1 MKNIHEEQ
9 GCPKQMVLGSSDP
22 RYCVLLNLAVFLEK
36 WLRDWTGTTSRWLFT
51 DGTTNQT
58 SSEES
63 QEKET
68 ERYKVLYAK
77 TLKNILEDNS
87 FFEKSPLAGEL
98 RTRSIQKYSA
108 TIARKSGVS
117 KDNLDYQARWKS
129 KRMQDNYVGMELSW
143 PDITCA
149 SKLCKGG
156 FIIYKPKEGLG
167 LTDDWLSRFIA
178 PATTAAFDE
187 GVGAILGRAL
197 LWACMDPNAAE
208 SVSPDI

>member
-1 MKNIHEEQ
+1 ML
-9 GCPKQMVLGSSDP
+9 CY
-22 RYCVLLNLAVFLEK
+22 YCKKA
-36 WLRDWTGTTSRWLFT
+36 
-51 DGTTNQT
+51 
-58 SSEES
+58 
-63 QEKET
+63 
-68 ERYKVLYAK
+68 A
-77 TLKNILEDNS
+77 
-87 FFEKSPLAGEL
+87 
-98 RTRSIQKYSA
+98 
-108 TIARKSGVS
+108 VS

-208 SVSPDI
+208 SVSPDIRQAVTSEFIKLETTLEDGENPIERLEVVCSESQGIVNLDVIPSAEQADFEAANGGGVLGVGAAIQMQQLCNGDM

>member
-1 MKNIHEEQ
+1 MKKNLERSSQFTDLLTVRLAWSKNIHEEQ
-9 GCPKQMVLGSSDP
+9 DCPKQMVLGSSDP

-143 PDITCA
+143 P
-149 SKLCKGG
+149 G
-156 FIIYKPKEGLG
+156 FSQREKSTRQQGKQCTRE
-167 LTDDWLSRFIA
+167 R
-178 PATTAAFDE
+178 AA
-187 GVGAILGRAL
+187 
-197 LWACMDPNAAE
+197 N
-208 SVSPDI
+208 